1 MAVSTNGALPK
12 VGDTAPAFTL
22 VDKSL
27 VEKSLS
33 DFAGVQKILTINPS
47 YDTGVCQATAR
58 HFNKAVAG
66 REGVAVLTISAD
78 LPFAQ
83 KRFCEADGIE
93 GVTTLSSFRTSFV
106 RDYGLEMTGGPLK
119 GLAARAVI
127 VLDANDVVK
136 HVELVSEV
144 VNEPNYDAA
153 IAALG

>member
-1 MAVSTNGALPK
+1 MAEITFKGTPVSTNGALPK

-78 LPFAQ
+78 LPFAHNQ
-83 KRFCEADGIE
+83 RDSATFAGFLLKFPCH
-93 GVTTLSSFRTSFV
+93 FV
-106 RDYGLEMTGGPLK
+106 CLVMHQEH
-119 GLAARAVI
+119 AR
-127 VLDANDVVK
+127 
-136 HVELVSEV
+136 ESR
-144 VNEPNYDAA
+144 
-153 IAALG
+153 AALPEWPRSLRHQGGAPHQ

>member
-1 MAVSTNGALPK
+1 MAEITFKGTPVSTNGALPK

-83 KRFCEADGIE
+83 KRFC
-93 GVTTLSSFRTSFV
+93 
-106 RDYGLEMTGGPLK
+106 
-119 GLAARAVI
+119 I